1 MEQAVTYLFLVS
13 FIIQLLYYFLIY
25 RNVLRRDEEHENTGL
40 LPPLTV
46 IISAKNEAENLRNF
60 LPLILNQS
68 YSEFE
73 LIVVNDAS
81 TDGTKNILSEFQS
94 SYNNLQVIEIKEEY
108 SKGKK
113 NALTKAVAAAKY
125 EYLVFTDAD
134 CYPVSENW
142 LKTIARL
149 YSENIEIVLGYGA
162 YKKQKGFLNKL
173 IRFETLFNAMQ
184 YMSFAISG
192 FPYMGVGR
200 NLSYKKSV
208 WIKNGGF
215 LKHKNILSGDDDL
228 FVNAA
233 ATKKNIKIL
242 TDAGSKTV
250 SIPKN
255 KFKDYLKQKKRHLS
269 TGNYYKQI
277 YKLLLG
283 TEVFSRFLFYV
294 GVIILLCIQKLVLT
308 VILLYLMRIMIIFI
322 FLKKFSD
329 KINDK
334 QNLFFISIFD
344 ILIPMLN
351 LFVFTGT
358 LFDKKIVW
366 K

>member
-1 MEQAVTYLFLVS
+1 MEQAVTYLFLIS
-13 FIIQLLYYFLIY
+13 FIIQLLFYFLIY
-25 RNVLRRDEEHENTGL
+25 KKVLKKHKVKENTGL

-68 YSEFE
+68 YPEFE
-73 LIVVNDAS
+73 LIVVNDVS
-81 TDGTKNILSEFQS
+81 TDGAKNILSELQS
-94 SYNNLQVIEIKEEY
+94 SYNNLQVLEIEGEH

-113 NALTKAVAAAKY
+113 NAVTKAVSAAKY

-134 CYPVSENW
+134 CYPISENW
-142 LKTIARL
+142 LKKIASA
-149 YSENIEIVLGYGA
+149 YSENTEIIIGYGA
-162 YKKQKGFLNKL
+162 YQKQKGLLNKL

-184 YMSFAISG
+184 YMSFAIFG

-200 NLSYKKSV
+200 NLSYNKSV

-242 TDAGSKTV
+242 TDSESKTV

-255 KFKDYLKQKKRHLS
+255 KFRDYLKQKKRHLS
-269 TGNYYKQI
+269 TGKYYKQI
-277 YKLLLG
+277 HKSLLG
-283 TEVFSRFLFYV
+283 TEVFSRFVFYV
-294 GVIILLCIQKLVLT
+294 GLIFLISIKKLVLT
-308 VILLYLMRIMIIFI
+308 VMLLYLARIMIIFI
-322 FLKKFSD
+322 FMKKFSD

-334 QNLFFISIFD
+334 QNLFFIPIFD
-344 ILIPMLN
+344 ILIPLLN
-351 LFVFTGT
+351 FFIFVRTMIN
-358 LFDKKIVW
+358 KRIVW